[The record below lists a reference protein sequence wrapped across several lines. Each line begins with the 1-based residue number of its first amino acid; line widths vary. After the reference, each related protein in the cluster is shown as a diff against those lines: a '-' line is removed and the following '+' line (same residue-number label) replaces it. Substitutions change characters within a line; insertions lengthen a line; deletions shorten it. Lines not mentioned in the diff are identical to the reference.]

1 MNGAKE
7 EVWKRVRSLTQDD
20 REWVLDKVLETYCIN
35 CACILG
41 PDGECTEGCADDD
54 DEDDEEDDLDSEL
67 DPDEEEDEEEEADDP
82 SDEGEATT

>member
-20 REWVLDKVLETYCIN
+20 REWVLDKVLDTYCIN

-41 PDGECTEGCADDD
+41 SDGECTEGCADDD
-54 DEDDEEDDLDSEL
+54 DDEEDDLDSEL
-67 DPDEEEDEEEEADDP
+67 DPDEEEDEEEGADEP